1 MTKIADFLRG
11 EEPTPDT
18 DKTEV
23 SEEKRIIGKVTK
35 VDPKGWGFISSKDIP
50 FTRVFFHWTSLLQN
64 TLNFTELK
72 KGMMV
77 EFIPT
82 KDEEKGTRAI
92 KIKVLPSTD
101 K

>member
-11 EEPTPDT
+11 EEPTVNPPISVDT
-18 DKTEV
+18 
-23 SEEKRIIGKVTK
+23 EEKRIIGKVTK

-92 KIKVLPSTD
+92 KIKVLPFPD